1 MKRLLPI
8 LLAGVIVATVAA
20 AALYQFQ
27 PDALIEARFAAER
40 LRAGAG
46 EKRLVVGDHEWRYLE
61 AGDGPPLLLVHG
73 FSGSKENWLPLM
85 PHLVGRHRVIAVDLP
100 GWGETTRLPDA
111 DYGIPAQAGRLVDF
125 IAALGLQRP
134 VLVGHSMGGFIAGIV
149 GARHPDAVS
158 ALVLVAP
165 AGVRFRANEFAQRV
179 LAGQTPFNV
188 ADRAG
193 WARLVGDLFEQP
205 PWLPPRVV
213 DALIARNVANHAFHD
228 RAIEVIRRGDNAFLL
243 ERELPLLRTP
253 LAVIWCEKDRVLD
266 ASSVDAFRY
275 VPGAR
280 IELLPDC
287 GHMPMMEVPGELAAA
302 MRL

>member
-1 MKRLLPI
+1 MKRWLAI
-8 LLAGVIVATVAA
+8 LLAGAIVAALA
-20 AALYQFQ
+20 SAALYQFQ

-40 LRAGAG
+40 LRAGAS
-46 EKRLVVGDHEWRYLE
+46 ERRLVVGDHEWRYLE
-61 AGDGPPLLLVHG
+61 AGAGPPLVLVHG
-73 FSGSKENWLPLM
+73 FSGSKENWLPLL
-85 PHLVGRHRVIAVDLP
+85 PHLVDRHRVIVVDLP
-100 GWGETTRLPDA
+100 GWGESTRLPEA
-111 DYGIPAQAGRLVDF
+111 DYGIPAQATRVVDF
-125 IAALGLQRP
+125 IAAMGLERP

-149 GARHPDAVS
+149 GTRHADAVS
-158 ALVLVAP
+158 ALVLVAS
-165 AGVRFRANEFAQRV
+165 AGVRFRANEFAERV

-188 ADRAG
+188 DDRAG

-228 RAIEVIRRGDNAFLL
+228 RVIDVIRRGENAFLL

-253 LAVIWCEKDRVLD
+253 LRVVWCEKDRILD
-266 ASSVDAFRY
+266 VSSVDAFRT

-287 GHMPMMEVPGELAAA
+287 GHMVMMEVPGELAAA
-302 MRL
+302 MGL